1 MAYAFVVYTGDG
13 STTQFSIPFSYIRK
27 EHVKVYV
34 NYVDTAY
41 TYVNDTT
48 VSVSTAPGSGVR
60 VEVRRVTPANTP
72 LVDFA
77 NGAVLTAADL
87 DTANLQQLY
96 LQQELDDDLGK
107 TVQVDDTTGLLTAG
121 GQRITSVGTPSAN
134 SDATTKSY
142 VDTEDATF
150 IKRDGTRSLTGNL
163 PAGSNKIT
171 GLATPTDS
179 GDASTK
185 GYVDGLITTNQGY
198 VTAAANSAA
207 AAATSE
213 TNAATSEANA
223 ATSEANAANSAVNA
237 ATAQTAAET
246 ARDQTLA
253 AYDSFDDRYLGVKTS
268 DPTLDNDGNA
278 LVAGA
283 LYFSSTLNEMRLYT
297 GAVWVAAYVSGN
309 AASVGFTA
317 TGTISA
323 TTVQG
328 AIQELLDET
337 SHKTAATGSLAL
349 PTGTTGQRDGSP
361 SAGYLRFNTTDG
373 KPEVYSGSAW
383 GSVGGGATGGGSDT
397 VFHVNGNTVNA
408 SYSIPSSSNAV
419 SAGPITV
426 ASGAVVTIPSGSAW
440 VIV

>member
-1 MAYAFVVYTGDG
+1 MAYAFVVYTGNG

-27 EHVKVYV
+27 EHIKVYV

-41 TYVNDTT
+41 TYVNNTT
-48 VSVSTAPGSGVR
+48 VLLASAPANGVR

-72 LVDFA
+72 LVDFT
-77 NGAVLTAADL
+77 NGSVLTAADM

-107 TVQVDDTTGLLTAG
+107 TVSIDDTTGLPSAS
-121 GQRITSVGTPSAN
+121 GQRITNVAN
-134 SDATTKSY
+134 PTGAQDAATKSY
-142 VDTEDATF
+142 VDAEDATF
-150 IKRDGTRSLTGNL
+150 LKRDGTRSLTGNL

-171 GLATPTDS
+171 GLATPTAS
-179 GDASTK
+179 TDASTK

-198 VTAAANSAA
+198 ATAAANSAA

-223 ATSEANAANSAVNA
+223 ATSETNAANSAVNA
-237 ATAQTAAET
+237 ATAQTAAEN

-253 AYDSFDDRYLGVKTS
+253 AYDSFDDRYLGVKAS
-268 DPTLDNDGNA
+268 NPTLDNDNNP
-278 LVAGA
+278 LVPGA
-283 LYFSSTLNEMRLYT
+283 LYFNSTSSEMRLWT
-297 GAVWVAAYVSGN
+297 GTAWVAAYVSGT
-309 AASVGFTA
+309 ASSIGFSP
-317 TGTISA
+317 TGTLAA
-323 TTVQG
+323 TNVQN
-328 AIQELLDET
+328 AIAELLAET

-349 PTGTTGQRDGSP
+349 PTGTTGERDGSP

-373 KPEVYSGSAW
+373 KPEVYNGSAW

-408 SYSIPSSSNAV
+408 SYSIPANSNAV

-426 ASGAVVTIPSGSAW
+426 ANGAVVTIPSGSAW